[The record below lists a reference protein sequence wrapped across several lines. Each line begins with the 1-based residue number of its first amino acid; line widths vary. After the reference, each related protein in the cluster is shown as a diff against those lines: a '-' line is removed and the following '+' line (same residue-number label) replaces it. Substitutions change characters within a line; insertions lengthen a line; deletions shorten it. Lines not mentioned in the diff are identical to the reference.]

1 MDGRIN
7 EISEPIEGCWISV
20 VDPTATELVELSQKY
35 QIDLDH
41 LKAPLDEEER
51 SRIEVEDNYTLI
63 IVDVPITEERKE
75 KNYFVTIPCGSIL
88 TELCLIT
95 ICLMD
100 TPVLSNFK
108 EGRVRN
114 FWTYKKTRFIL
125 QILFRNASLYL
136 QYLRI
141 IDKKSDEVEKQLH
154 ISTKNQELIELLEL
168 EKSLVYFSTSLRGNE
183 LVLERLLKI
192 EKIKQ
197 YPEDE
202 ELLDDVIIENKQ
214 AIEMSDIYSNILSGT
229 MDAYA
234 SVISN
239 NLNIVMKVLAVITIV
254 MSIPTMIASFWG
266 MNVPVPFADSPFGF
280 FGLVGVSL
288 VLTVIGS
295 IVLGKKKTF

>member
-75 KNYFVTIPCGSIL
+75 KNYFVTIPCGIIL

-114 FWTYKKTRFIL
+114 FWTYKKTR
-125 QILFRNASLYL
+125 
-136 QYLRI
+136 
-141 IDKKSDEVEKQLH
+141 
-154 ISTKNQELIELLEL
+154 
-168 EKSLVYFSTSLRGNE
+168 
-183 LVLERLLKI
+183 
-192 EKIKQ
+192 
-197 YPEDE
+197 
-202 ELLDDVIIENKQ
+202 
-214 AIEMSDIYSNILSGT
+214 
-229 MDAYA
+229 
-234 SVISN
+234 
-239 NLNIVMKVLAVITIV
+239 
-254 MSIPTMIASFWG
+254 
-266 MNVPVPFADSPFGF
+266 
-280 FGLVGVSL
+280 
-288 VLTVIGS
+288 
-295 IVLGKKKTF
+295 